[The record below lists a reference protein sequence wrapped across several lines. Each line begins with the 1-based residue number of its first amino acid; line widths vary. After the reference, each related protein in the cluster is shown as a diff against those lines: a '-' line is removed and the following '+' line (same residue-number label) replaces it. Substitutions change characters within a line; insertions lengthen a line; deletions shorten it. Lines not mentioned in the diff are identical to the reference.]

1 MRPVGWRNVAKDFS
15 SKNPKLLV
23 TSSYS
28 SRGSYSLFGTVWI
41 ESNIG
46 TVLAAVLT
54 ALFRAQDSH
63 WITIGSI
70 PARFLEPSGNPKPWK
85 VLGIQFFM
93 LMPIQFEGV
102 QSIMA
107 SIRAKALDTI
117 NNESPAPMPMHT
129 AQGSLKLNFRTKG
142 KPGKEW
148 LGDASKGQHAT
159 TYSKL
164 AYYSIQLVR
173 RPSCAVSPWQRGST
187 RNHTHRSSPHEL
199 PRSPGTQGEDFLSSS
214 VLRALC
220 TRLLSGCCWTKTI
233 WLLRD
238 NDARYPF

>member
-1 MRPVGWRNVAKDFS
+1 
-15 SKNPKLLV
+15 
-23 TSSYS
+23 
-28 SRGSYSLFGTVWI
+28 
-41 ESNIG
+41 
-46 TVLAAVLT
+46 
-54 ALFRAQDSH
+54 
-63 WITIGSI
+63 
-70 PARFLEPSGNPKPWK
+70 
-85 VLGIQFFM
+85 M

-129 AQGSLKLNFRTKG
+129 AQGKPKAQLQSTKG

-173 RPSCAVSPWQRGST
+173 RPSCAVPPWQRGST

-214 VLRALC
+214 VLRALGYY
-220 TRLLSGCCWTKTI
+220 LVAVGQKPYDYSGTMMQDTHFKREPRKSNCKTSKMNSA
-233 WLLRD
+233 WQ
-238 NDARYPF
+238 